1 MNYFAHALPFL
12 DRPWFAAATGIPDW
26 LTVCDRKVRLR
37 SKHATAFLDS
47 SDTTLA
53 AVAGGVVQHLQDD
66 ARFHGTQAFVMTS
79 LELTVAARDALAG
92 ERGFRP
98 SFLGHLLVEVLLDAV
113 LIAERPDALQ
123 RYYTLLD
130 EVAPEALE
138 AAVNRMAP
146 RPTTRLAALIHGFR
160 QARILS
166 DYAEDDRLM
175 VRLNQVMHRVGCLP
189 LPEGFV
195 GILPD
200 ARRLVADRRDALL
213 DLPEWG

>member
-47 SDTTLA
+47 PDATLA
-53 AVAGGVVQHLQDD
+53 AVAGGVVQHLRDD

-79 LELTVAARDALAG
+79 LELTVAAREALEG

-113 LIAERPDALQ
+113 LIAEQPEALQ
-123 RYYTLLD
+123 RYYAILD
-130 EVAPEALE
+130 AIVPERIE

-146 RPTTRLAALIHGFR
+146 RPTTRLAALIRGFR

-166 DYAEDDRLM
+166 DYAEDGTLM
-175 VRLNQVMHRVGCLP
+175 VRLNQIMGRVGCSP
-189 LPEGFV
+189 LPEGFID
-195 GILPD
+195 ILPD
-200 ARRLVADRRDALL
+200 ARRLVAGRRDALL
-213 DLPEWG
+213 DLPKGG

>member
-37 SKHATAFLDS
+37 SKHATGFLES
-47 SDTTLA
+47 SDARLA
-53 AVAGGVVQHLQDD
+53 AVAGGVIQHLRDD
-66 ARFHGTQAFVMTS
+66 ALFHGTQAFVTTS
-79 LELTVAARDALAG
+79 LELTVVARDTLEG
-92 ERGFRP
+92 EPGFRP

-113 LIAERPDALQ
+113 LIAEQPDALQ
-123 RYYTLLD
+123 RYYTLLE
-130 EVAPEALE
+130 EVVPEELE
-138 AAVNRMAP
+138 TAVNRMAP
-146 RPTTRLAALIHGFR
+146 RPTARLAALIHGFR

-175 VRLNQVMHRVGCLP
+175 VRLNQVMRRVGCSP
-189 LPEGFV
+189 LPEGFI

-213 DLPEWG
+213 DLPGQG